1 MWLKLD
7 YSAIVNEKA
16 VTTWAAEELLWLCL
30 VSSQVPNRTIATW

>member
-16 VTTWAAEELLWLCL
+16 VTTWAAG
-30 VSSQVPNRTIATW
+30 NTIVIMSCVIPGS